1 MEPAVKCAVCAV
13 CSDFYPDHE
22 PGFLEWA
29 KIPHL
34 SPRENNILFLA
45 LDSPPA
51 TGCSLKKY
59 QQGCCL
65 KYHLGSLCSQGFQ
78 LLLRL
83 ARSPHMKALP
93 AFFQSIS
100 SISLWSLDRSPLPKP
115 QISIPL
121 WIPQDVVQ
129 SEVFGVKSFGV
140 REQAFCTELVWC
152 IWQDWG
158 GTKPSLFTCRWIK
171 YLACF
176 HLFLGKCVLW

>member
-1 MEPAVKCAVCAV
+1 MKCAVCAV

-83 ARSPHMKALP
+83 ARGPHMKALP

-100 SISLWSLDRSPLPKP
+100 SISLWSLDRSPLPKT

-121 WIPQDVVQ
+121 WIPQEVVQ

-140 REQAFCTELVWC
+140 REQAF
-152 IWQDWG
+152 
-158 GTKPSLFTCRWIK
+158 
-171 YLACF
+171 
-176 HLFLGKCVLW
+176 